1 MLSNSFDSATLYDY
15 QTEYS
20 CEESG
25 CNDEGI
31 CRCGRIYDE
40 RATLINISDITNNI
54 YDQFISPDSKSG
66 KRHERISQI
75 FYGGEEIDKYC
86 INRIISHFK
95 AWDPNNWT
103 IGVVGGYYGEE
114 IGGVELDKD
123 VLYDIFDACSIVIG
137 FETIADKIRFVLN
150 LEYGYI
156 LNELKNSD
164 FELISIYK
172 TDIDF
177 DKMNKKHTENVRK
190 ENALYYLPDSY
201 SLPRGIVRKLKNGR
215 YTIID
220 GFHRIIVTGNYEF
233 KVFCVK

>member
-1 MLSNSFDSATLYDY
+1 MISNSFDSCVSYDY

-31 CRCGRIYDE
+31 CRCGRIYDDVVKSVS
-40 RATLINISDITNNI
+40 ISEMTNYI
-54 YDQFISPDSKSG
+54 YNHFIPNSKAG

-75 FYGGEEIDKYC
+75 FYGGEEVDKYC

-95 AWDPNNWT
+95 AWDSSNW
-103 IGVVGGYYGEE
+103 IVNIIGGYYGEE
-114 IGGVELDKD
+114 IGGVELDKE
-123 VLYDIFDACSIVIG
+123 VLYSISDACDIVLG
-137 FETIADKIRFVLN
+137 FETIADKIRFVLT

-156 LNELKNSD
+156 LNELKDSD

-201 SLPRGIVRKLKNGR
+201 SLPRGIVRKLNDR